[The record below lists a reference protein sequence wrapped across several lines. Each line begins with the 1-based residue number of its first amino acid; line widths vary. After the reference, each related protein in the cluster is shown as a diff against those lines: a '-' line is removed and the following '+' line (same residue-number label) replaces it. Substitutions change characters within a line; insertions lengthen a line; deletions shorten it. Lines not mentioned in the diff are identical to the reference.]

1 MPQSIR
7 HLIALPE
14 LRSRLL
20 SGAGGLDRPVRWAH
34 VCELDDPTEWLGEGD
49 LLMTTGLGIPSEAE
63 RQRRYIRRL
72 AEAGLAGMM
81 IGENMEAPSDLDALR
96 ETAEALGFPLI
107 LTHYGVPFAAVT
119 RAIVD
124 AGQKD
129 EYERRNALARIY
141 ESARLSMQ
149 GLGLP
154 ALLQRLGKDVRSSL
168 YLIVPDTLAA
178 WQPGLPG
185 LPVELADALRNR
197 RREQAEPQPMVL
209 RHPLA
214 EGEALSIGIPSDRNC
229 LLIALGER
237 LPDYSLLH
245 HLTAVLGIEIE
256 RLRVES
262 ERHLRLGSELL
273 DDLLQRRL
281 YREQAEE
288 RLEELLPG
296 LDLDDA
302 VVSMASSEGLA
313 TDPIGLFRGH
323 DSRLLVR
330 AQGQEIILL
339 HQAGLAS
346 KLQEALD
353 SSLGVSAPL
362 RRAERCAEALRE
374 ARLALAHSH
383 SRRPL
388 CRYAEL
394 DDEAP
399 WLPRSLAEAERAF
412 RLVLGALH
420 DYDAANGSALLYTL
434 QVFLEENRSWLNA
447 AQRYTYTSR
456 AWSTGYAAS
465 RKSAVARWTAPPM
478 WRPSGSPCRQ
488 PGCRRKRGAGRRRAA
503 SWSSPRTMAA
513 TWTDGGARY
522 LALAGRRRR
531 QQARPGTVAWQRRG
545 LWMPDHGA
553 SQRASL
559 RMH

>member
-63 RQRRYIRRL
+63 RQRRYVRRL

-302 VVSMASSEGLA
+302 VVSVASSEGLA

-346 KLQEALD
+346 TLQEALD
-353 SSLGVSAPL
+353 
-362 RRAERCAEALRE
+362 E
-374 ARLALAHSH
+374 
-383 SRRPL
+383 
-388 CRYAEL
+388 
-394 DDEAP
+394 
-399 WLPRSLAEAERAF
+399 
-412 RLVLGALH
+412 
-420 DYDAANGSALLYTL
+420 
-434 QVFLEENRSWLNA
+434 
-447 AQRYTYTSR
+447 
-456 AWSTGYAAS
+456 
-465 RKSAVARWTAPPM
+465 
-478 WRPSGSPCRQ
+478 
-488 PGCRRKRGAGRRRAA
+488 
-503 SWSSPRTMAA
+503 
-513 TWTDGGARY
+513 
-522 LALAGRRRR
+522 LAGRE
-531 QQARPGTVAWQRRG
+531 RPAPSCRTLRRG
-545 LWMPDHGA
+545 LARSAPGPGPQPFPA
-553 SQRASL
+553 AIVSL
-559 RMH
+559 RGTGRRGALATQKPRRGRAGVPPGPRRPPRL

>member
-1 MPQSIR
+1 
-7 HLIALPE
+7 
-14 LRSRLL
+14 
-20 SGAGGLDRPVRWAH
+20 
-34 VCELDDPTEWLGEGD
+34 
-49 LLMTTGLGIPSEAE
+49 
-63 RQRRYIRRL
+63 
-72 AEAGLAGMM
+72 
-81 IGENMEAPSDLDALR
+81 
-96 ETAEALGFPLI
+96 
-107 LTHYGVPFAAVT
+107 
-119 RAIVD
+119 
-124 AGQKD
+124 
-129 EYERRNALARIY
+129 
-141 ESARLSMQ
+141 
-149 GLGLP
+149 
-154 ALLQRLGKDVRSSL
+154 
-168 YLIVPDTLAA
+168 
-178 WQPGLPG
+178 
-185 LPVELADALRNR
+185 
-197 RREQAEPQPMVL
+197 MVL

-302 VVSMASSEGLA
+302 VVSVASSEGLA

-346 KLQEALD
+346 TLQEALD

-447 AQRYTYTSR
+447 AAATHTQAEPGLPDTPHRGNQRSLAGQHR
-456 AWSTGYAAS
+456 RCGDPLVRLAGNP
-465 RKSAVARWTAPPM
+465 AVAGSEGQDGEGQPPGAVRAPWRRHGLTAEP
-478 WRPSGSPCRQ
+478 
-488 PGCRRKRGAGRRRAA
+488 
-503 SWSSPRTMAA
+503 
-513 TWTDGGARY
+513 RY

-553 SQRASL
+553 SQRAPL

>member
-197 RREQAEPQPMVL
+197 RREQA
-209 RHPLA
+209 
-214 EGEALSIGIPSDRNC
+214 
-229 LLIALGER
+229 
-237 LPDYSLLH
+237 
-245 HLTAVLGIEIE
+245 
-256 RLRVES
+256 
-262 ERHLRLGSELL
+262 
-273 DDLLQRRL
+273 
-281 YREQAEE
+281 
-288 RLEELLPG
+288 
-296 LDLDDA
+296 LDDA

-447 AQRYTYTSR
+447 AQRLHIHKQSLVYRIRRIEEISGR
-456 AWSTGYAAS
+456 SLDSTADVATLWFALQATRLSPEARGRTA
-465 RKSAVARWTAPPM
+465 KSSLLEQSAHH
-478 WRPSGSPCRQ
+478 
-488 PGCRRKRGAGRRRAA
+488 
-503 SWSSPRTMAA
+503 
-513 TWTDGGARY
+513 GGD
-522 LALAGRRRR
+522 
-531 QQARPGTVAWQRRG
+531 
-545 LWMPDHGA
+545 MD
-553 SQRASL
+553 
-559 RMH
+559 

>member
-49 LLMTTGLGIPSEAE
+49 LLMTTGLGIPSDAE
-63 RQRRYIRRL
+63 RQRRYVRRL

-124 AGQKD
+124 AGQ
-129 EYERRNALARIY
+129 
-141 ESARLSMQ
+141 
-149 GLGLP
+149 
-154 ALLQRLGKDVRSSL
+154 
-168 YLIVPDTLAA
+168 
-178 WQPGLPG
+178 
-185 LPVELADALRNR
+185 RNR

-302 VVSMASSEGLA
+302 VVSVTSSEGLA

-346 KLQEALD
+346 TLQEALD

-412 RLVLGALH
+412 RLVLGTLH
-420 DYDAANGSALLYTL
+420 DYDAANGSALLHTL

-447 AQRYTYTSR
+447 AQRLHIHKQSLVYRIRRIEEISGR
-456 AWSTGYAAS
+456 SLDSTADVATLWFALQATRLSPEARGRTAKGS
-465 RKSAVARWTAPPM
+465 LLEQSAHH
-478 WRPSGSPCRQ
+478 
-488 PGCRRKRGAGRRRAA
+488 
-503 SWSSPRTMAA
+503 
-513 TWTDGGARY
+513 GGD
-522 LALAGRRRR
+522 
-531 QQARPGTVAWQRRG
+531 
-545 LWMPDHGA
+545 MD
-553 SQRASL
+553 
-559 RMH
+559 

>member
-1 MPQSIR
+1 M
-7 HLIALPE
+7 
-14 LRSRLL
+14 
-20 SGAGGLDRPVRWAH
+20 
-34 VCELDDPTEWLGEGD
+34 
-49 LLMTTGLGIPSEAE
+49 
-63 RQRRYIRRL
+63 
-72 AEAGLAGMM
+72 
-81 IGENMEAPSDLDALR
+81 
-96 ETAEALGFPLI
+96 
-107 LTHYGVPFAAVT
+107 
-119 RAIVD
+119 
-124 AGQKD
+124 
-129 EYERRNALARIY
+129 
-141 ESARLSMQ
+141 
-149 GLGLP
+149 
-154 ALLQRLGKDVRSSL
+154 
-168 YLIVPDTLAA
+168 
-178 WQPGLPG
+178 
-185 LPVELADALRNR
+185 ELADALRNR

-399 WLPRSLAEAERAF
+399 WLQKP
-412 RLVLGALH
+412 
-420 DYDAANGSALLYTL
+420 
-434 QVFLEENRSWLNA
+434 
-447 AQRYTYTSR
+447 
-456 AWSTGYAAS
+456 
-465 RKSAVARWTAPPM
+465 
-478 WRPSGSPCRQ
+478 
-488 PGCRRKRGAGRRRAA
+488 
-503 SWSSPRTMAA
+503 
-513 TWTDGGARY
+513 
-522 LALAGRRRR
+522 
-531 QQARPGTVAWQRRG
+531 RRG
-545 LWMPDHGA
+545 
-553 SQRASL
+553 
-559 RMH
+559 

>member
-1 MPQSIR
+1 QGALPAPGAITLKAHAWSFLDMPQSIR

-49 LLMTTGLGIPSEAE
+49 LLMTTGLGIPSDAE
-63 RQRRYIRRL
+63 RQRRYVRKL

-185 LPVELADALRNR
+185 LPAELADALRNR
-197 RREQAEPQPMVL
+197 RREQAEPQPDGPSPSARGRRSAQH
-209 RHPLA
+209 RHSFRPELPA
-214 EGEALSIGIPSDRNC
+214 DSPGRAAAGLQSPAPPDGSARHRDRTAARRKRTPPAPGFGIAPRP
-229 LLIALGER
+229 AAR
-237 LPDYSLLH
+237 
-245 HLTAVLGIEIE
+245 TAIPGN
-256 RLRVES
+256 
-262 ERHLRLGSELL
+262 
-273 DDLLQRRL
+273 
-281 YREQAEE
+281 QAEE

-302 VVSMASSEGLA
+302 VVSVASSEGLA

-346 KLQEALD
+346 TLQEALD

-420 DYDAANGSALLYTL
+420 DYDAANGSALLHTL

-447 AQRYTYTSR
+447 AQRLHIHKQSLVYRIRRIEEISGR
-456 AWSTGYAAS
+456 SLDSTADVATLWFALQATRLSPEARGRTAKGS
-465 RKSAVARWTAPPM
+465 LLEQSAHH
-478 WRPSGSPCRQ
+478 
-488 PGCRRKRGAGRRRAA
+488 
-503 SWSSPRTMAA
+503 
-513 TWTDGGARY
+513 GGD
-522 LALAGRRRR
+522 
-531 QQARPGTVAWQRRG
+531 
-545 LWMPDHGA
+545 MD
-553 SQRASL
+553 
-559 RMH
+559 

>member
-1 MPQSIR
+1 M
-7 HLIALPE
+7 
-14 LRSRLL
+14 
-20 SGAGGLDRPVRWAH
+20 
-34 VCELDDPTEWLGEGD
+34 
-49 LLMTTGLGIPSEAE
+49 
-63 RQRRYIRRL
+63 
-72 AEAGLAGMM
+72 
-81 IGENMEAPSDLDALR
+81 
-96 ETAEALGFPLI
+96 I

-185 LPVELADALRNR
+185 LPAELADALRNR

-302 VVSMASSEGLA
+302 VVSVTSSEGLA
-313 TDPIGLFRGH
+313 TDPIGLSGPRLTPAG
-323 DSRLLVR
+323 SRARPGNHSAAPGRPRLDT
-330 AQGQEIILL
+330 AGSPGQL
-339 HQAGLAS
+339 AGR
-346 KLQEALD
+346 ER
-353 SSLGVSAPL
+353 PL

-447 AQRYTYTSR
+447 QRLHIHKQSLVYRIRRIEEISGR
-456 AWSTGYAAS
+456 SLDSTADVATLWFALQATRLSPEARGRTARS
-465 RKSAVARWTAPPM
+465 SLLEQSAHH
-478 WRPSGSPCRQ
+478 
-488 PGCRRKRGAGRRRAA
+488 
-503 SWSSPRTMAA
+503 
-513 TWTDGGARY
+513 GGD
-522 LALAGRRRR
+522 
-531 QQARPGTVAWQRRG
+531 
-545 LWMPDHGA
+545 MD
-553 SQRASL
+553 
-559 RMH
+559 

>member
-63 RQRRYIRRL
+63 RQRRYVRRL

-302 VVSMASSEGLA
+302 VVSVASSEGLA

-346 KLQEALD
+346 TLQEALD

-447 AQRYTYTSR
+447 AQRLHIHKQSLVYRIRRIEEISGR
-456 AWSTGYAAS
+456 SLDSTADVATLWFALQATRLSPEARGRTA
-465 RKSAVARWTAPPM
+465 KSSLLEQSAHH
-478 WRPSGSPCRQ
+478 
-488 PGCRRKRGAGRRRAA
+488 
-503 SWSSPRTMAA
+503 
-513 TWTDGGARY
+513 GGD
-522 LALAGRRRR
+522 
-531 QQARPGTVAWQRRG
+531 
-545 LWMPDHGA
+545 MD
-553 SQRASL
+553 
-559 RMH
+559 

>member
-49 LLMTTGLGIPSEAE
+49 LLMTTGLGIPSDAE
-63 RQRRYIRRL
+63 RQRRYVRRL

-168 YLIVPDTLAA
+168 YLIVSDTLAA

-185 LPVELADALRNR
+185 LPAELADALRNR

-302 VVSMASSEGLA
+302 VVSVTSSEGLA

-346 KLQEALD
+346 TLQEALD

-412 RLVLGALH
+412 RLVLGTLH
-420 DYDAANGSALLYTL
+420 DYDAANGSALLHTL

-447 AQRYTYTSR
+447 AQRLHIHKQSLVYRIRRIEEISGR
-456 AWSTGYAAS
+456 SLDSTADVATLWFALQATRLSPEARGRTAKGS
-465 RKSAVARWTAPPM
+465 LLEQSAHH
-478 WRPSGSPCRQ
+478 
-488 PGCRRKRGAGRRRAA
+488 
-503 SWSSPRTMAA
+503 
-513 TWTDGGARY
+513 GGD
-522 LALAGRRRR
+522 
-531 QQARPGTVAWQRRG
+531 
-545 LWMPDHGA
+545 MD
-553 SQRASL
+553 
-559 RMH
+559 

>member
-49 LLMTTGLGIPSEAE
+49 LLMTTGLGIPSDAE
-63 RQRRYIRRL
+63 RQRRYVRRL

-149 GLGLP
+149 GLACRRCCNASARTCEAASTSSFPTPWRPGSQACQGCPWSWPTRCATAVASRRSRSHGPSPSARGRRSAQHRHSFRPELP
-154 ALLQRLGKDVRSSL
+154 ADSPGRAAAGLQSPAPPDGSARHRDRTAARRKRTPPAPGFGIARRPAATTAIPGTSRGAAGGTAARARS
-168 YLIVPDTLAA
+168 
-178 WQPGLPG
+178 
-185 LPVELADALRNR
+185 R
-197 RREQAEPQPMVL
+197 RCSR
-209 RHPLA
+209 
-214 EGEALSIGIPSDRNC
+214 
-229 LLIALGER
+229 
-237 LPDYSLLH
+237 
-245 HLTAVLGIEIE
+245 
-256 RLRVES
+256 
-262 ERHLRLGSELL
+262 
-273 DDLLQRRL
+273 
-281 YREQAEE
+281 
-288 RLEELLPG
+288 
-296 LDLDDA
+296 
-302 VVSMASSEGLA
+302 
-313 TDPIGLFRGH
+313 FRGKFRGAR
-323 DSRLLVR
+323 DRPYRSFPGPRLTPAGSRARPGNHSAAPGRPRLDT
-330 AQGQEIILL
+330 AGSPGQL
-339 HQAGLAS
+339 AGRERPA
-346 KLQEALD
+346 
-353 SSLGVSAPL
+353 

-374 ARLALAHSH
+374 ARPALAHSH

-412 RLVLGALH
+412 RLVLGTLH
-420 DYDAANGSALLYTL
+420 DYDAANGSALLHTL

-447 AQRYTYTSR
+447 QRLHIHKQSLVYRIRRIEEISGR
-456 AWSTGYAAS
+456 SLDSTADVATLWFALQATRLSPEARGRTAKGS
-465 RKSAVARWTAPPM
+465 LLEQSAHH
-478 WRPSGSPCRQ
+478 
-488 PGCRRKRGAGRRRAA
+488 
-503 SWSSPRTMAA
+503 
-513 TWTDGGARY
+513 GGD
-522 LALAGRRRR
+522 
-531 QQARPGTVAWQRRG
+531 
-545 LWMPDHGA
+545 MD
-553 SQRASL
+553 
-559 RMH
+559 

>member
-63 RQRRYIRRL
+63 RQRRYVRRL

-149 GLGLP
+149 W
-154 ALLQRLGKDVRSSL
+154 Q
-168 YLIVPDTLAA
+168 A

-302 VVSMASSEGLA
+302 VVSVASSEGLA

-346 KLQEALD
+346 TLQEALD

-420 DYDAANGSALLYTL
+420 DYDAANGSALLHTL

-447 AQRYTYTSR
+447 AQRLHIHKQSLVYRIRRIEEISGR
-456 AWSTGYAAS
+456 SLDSTADVATLWFALQATRLSPEARGRTAKGS
-465 RKSAVARWTAPPM
+465 LLEQSAHH
-478 WRPSGSPCRQ
+478 
-488 PGCRRKRGAGRRRAA
+488 
-503 SWSSPRTMAA
+503 
-513 TWTDGGARY
+513 GGD
-522 LALAGRRRR
+522 
-531 QQARPGTVAWQRRG
+531 
-545 LWMPDHGA
+545 MD
-553 SQRASL
+553 
-559 RMH
+559 

>member
-49 LLMTTGLGIPSEAE
+49 LLMTTGLGIPSDAE
-63 RQRRYIRRL
+63 RQRRYVRRL

-302 VVSMASSEGLA
+302 VVSVASSEGLA
-313 TDPIGLFRGH
+313 TDPIGLSGATTHACWF
-323 DSRLLVR
+323 
-330 AQGQEIILL
+330 
-339 HQAGLAS
+339 
-346 KLQEALD
+346 
-353 SSLGVSAPL
+353 
-362 RRAERCAEALRE
+362 
-374 ARLALAHSH
+374 ARKA
-383 SRRPL
+383 
-388 CRYAEL
+388 
-394 DDEAP
+394 
-399 WLPRSLAEAERAF
+399 
-412 RLVLGALH
+412 
-420 DYDAANGSALLYTL
+420 
-434 QVFLEENRSWLNA
+434 
-447 AQRYTYTSR
+447 
-456 AWSTGYAAS
+456 
-465 RKSAVARWTAPPM
+465 RKSFCCTRPASPRHCRKPWTARWE
-478 WRPSGSPCRQ
+478 
-488 PGCRRKRGAGRRRAA
+488 
-503 SWSSPRTMAA
+503 
-513 TWTDGGARY
+513 
-522 LALAGRRRR
+522 
-531 QQARPGTVAWQRRG
+531 
-545 LWMPDHGA
+545 
-553 SQRASL
+553 
-559 RMH
+559 